1 MAAEKT
7 GFFLTHDDV
16 VSVVGRLADAKI
28 AEIIATGAT
37 LDEVEEA
44 MAFASGEN
52 DVMGDLRLPA
62 VGRVA
67 EVYDIL
73 VATEPYEEDEAP

>member
-1 MAAEKT
+1 MGADTK
-7 GFFLTHDDV
+7 GHLLTHDDV
-16 VSVVGRLADAKI
+16 VSVVGQLADAKI
-28 AEIIATGAT
+28 ADIIATGAT
-37 LDEVEEA
+37 LVEVEEA

-73 VATEPYEEDEAP
+73 MATEPYEEDEAP